1 MTDVLPVVFVSADK
15 NLAVEMVRG
24 HGKRRHVR
32 RKLKE
37 RGKSIYAKEAQS
49 SGKRLGQGVIVSTRQ
64 DKSPFAEGGDVDVIR
79 IGLQAGL
86 FQRLGDAPEGIAGK
100 HARRTL
106 HDYESLRAEMARDG
120 AVERGGVKLA
130 ERIVCGIGKIDDRSE
145 ERRVGKECRSGW
157 SPYQ

>member
-37 RGKSIYAKEAQS
+37 RGKSIYAKETQS

-79 IGLQAGL
+79 IWLQAGL
-86 FQRLGDAPEGIAGK
+86 FQRLGATPQGTPGPHAP
-100 HARRTL
+100 RTL
-106 HDYESLRAEMARDG
+106 PAQAP
-120 AVERGGVKLA
+120 
-130 ERIVCGIGKIDDRSE
+130 
-145 ERRVGKECRSGW
+145 
-157 SPYQ
+157 SPRQ